1 MEFLMTSTSN
11 TLEVVLPADCAGSFS
26 VLEFTD
32 SMRRRLDDQPKQVVL
47 DGSQIYRLGSVM
59 IGTLAHFQKEIR
71 SWGGELVLKSFTMM
85 GRQPFAISRLTE
97 SFTWTD

>member
-1 MEFLMTSTSN
+1 MTSTSSI
-11 TLEVVLPADCAGSFS
+11 LEVDLPPDCAGSFS

-32 SMRRRLDDQPKQVVL
+32 SLRRKLELKPKQVIL

-85 GRQPFAISRLTE
+85 GRQPFAISRLTD
-97 SFTWTD
+97 SFTWVD